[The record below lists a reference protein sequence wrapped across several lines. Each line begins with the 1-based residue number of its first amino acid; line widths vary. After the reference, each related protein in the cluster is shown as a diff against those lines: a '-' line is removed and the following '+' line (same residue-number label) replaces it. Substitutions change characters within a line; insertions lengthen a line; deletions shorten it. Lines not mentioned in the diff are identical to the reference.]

1 MHQSE
6 GIASS
11 PSVELQP
18 NVEDGSNNDVL
29 LPKLLNFKRRRMQ
42 PITQSDADQ
51 RLEIYVGAGAAAPVK
66 SSTVSTGPHVQKRF
80 ISP

>member
-29 LPKLLNFKRRRMQ
+29 LPKLLNFKRR
-42 PITQSDADQ
+42 
-51 RLEIYVGAGAAAPVK
+51 
-66 SSTVSTGPHVQKRF
+66 
-80 ISP
+80 